1 MYCPWFQVLV
11 EANGMHAFVE
21 SAAAAAAQC
30 STAAAPVPVLLLP
43 THKTHID
50 YLVMSYLLVTYG
62 MKVHDVRDMLIC
74 ILYCFNCA

>member
-11 EANGMHAFVE
+11 EANGMHAFV
-21 SAAAAAAQC
+21 AQC